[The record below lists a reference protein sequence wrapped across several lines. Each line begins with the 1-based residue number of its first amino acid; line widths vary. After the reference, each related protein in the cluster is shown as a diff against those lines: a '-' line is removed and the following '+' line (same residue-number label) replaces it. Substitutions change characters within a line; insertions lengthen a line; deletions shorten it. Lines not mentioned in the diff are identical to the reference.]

1 MGLFYPEF
9 IFIPTDT
16 PIAVFI
22 TFMFVPVCIAGIQT
36 IADIFFVQSSGKNIV
51 KKIFSIA
58 ILVICGIGMIALI
71 IYMQIY
77 ESFMLSTDLEVG
89 NSLILNINPFY
100 LGMFVFPVMFL
111 ILFIIDVKISKRKF
125 RGGV

>member
-1 MGLFYPEF
+1 
-9 IFIPTDT
+9 
-16 PIAVFI
+16 
-22 TFMFVPVCIAGIQT
+22 
-36 IADIFFVQSSGKNIV
+36 
-51 KKIFSIA
+51 
-58 ILVICGIGMIALI
+58 MIALI